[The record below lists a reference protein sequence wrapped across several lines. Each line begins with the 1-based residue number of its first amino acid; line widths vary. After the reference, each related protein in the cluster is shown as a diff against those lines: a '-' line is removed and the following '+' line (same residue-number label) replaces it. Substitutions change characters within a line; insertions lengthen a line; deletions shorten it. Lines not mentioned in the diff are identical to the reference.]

1 MHVCMYLRS
10 SYPDPE
16 IKKMFRPFG
25 PYFPLKIKVGGGGGG
40 RHWNGFFCLRV
51 DGTIT
56 EGFIGRGE
64 GLINGSLR

>member
-1 MHVCMYLRS
+1 MV
-10 SYPDPE
+10 
-16 IKKMFRPFG
+16 
-25 PYFPLKIKVGGGGGG
+25 
-40 RHWNGFFCLRV
+40 FFCLRV